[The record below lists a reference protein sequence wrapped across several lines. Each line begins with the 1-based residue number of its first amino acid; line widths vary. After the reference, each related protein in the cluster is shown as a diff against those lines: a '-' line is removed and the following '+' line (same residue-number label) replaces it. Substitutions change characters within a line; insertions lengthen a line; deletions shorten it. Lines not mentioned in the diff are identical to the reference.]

1 MVDKVIHTDKTHIL
15 CRTEGEN
22 NAPVLCVSKY
32 DCERVHVPS
41 E

>member
-1 MVDKVIHTDKTHIL
+1 MLDKVIHKMHIL
-15 CRTEGEN
+15 SGTKGEK
-22 NAPVLCVSKY
+22 NAPLLVVSQY